1 MFLKMLSKL
10 LMGTKNSLK
19 KLLILLVAVTA
30 FGAVG
35 QAWGMEDSDGEDS
48 ETEETEKIE
57 EVEIVD
63 EGEIIPDKDLR
74 GEIKDIYFLVI
85 KENDEK
91 NQVFDMYKIEMGAIP
106 AVIRSAIIS
115 HAFHFDFL
123 EKSSL
128 MISYPMSQDYFE
140 KIDKL
145 LKSCKKICSFSK
157 PDNKNIKIS
166 EISKDSEI
174 DLKKAETTVSQYMT
188 QNTLEALKTRLLVD
202 LINVYLMT
210 DDFYEKNIINPLT
223 DDINLPIFGVAKNGK
238 IYFYNGNDA
247 NKRLNFRKEKNL
259 PKNKTL
265 KPAYFVRGF
274 IDNNNENLSPDFTCV
289 GEVTTD
295 IKGKEVFTRDE
306 NFDTAVIYNKPLIA
320 KEGKS
325 EEEFKKEVKEE
336 LEALSNFFKKKL
348 NEQHK
353 KDVRDSI
360 DVYLISK
367 DEAGNSATL
376 HFLEQKIPVPL
387 KMALVKKAISINN
400 LIIPVEGDKTKKWG
414 SFCVFPAIDIETFKS
429 IEKALFSSFS
439 KEIICSLKNDGFR
452 IPIKKEYEISSTSHG
467 KPDNYDC
474 IDEKGLKS
482 LLQEALGSKET
493 SDAYYYQENVI
504 NPFKRQDKPLLA
516 RDKINGLYLYT
527 KENNSNNWFEKLKL
541 IMQEKFIK
549 TSKEE
554 EIEEKGFF
562 LMKNVI
568 GSSDS
573 RFRPVGKIE
582 GNGIKWDENFK
593 KNWGRENVVEQKLLE
608 NLQVKN
614 WTDNI
619 IKNFPIERQK
629 KEEQKRI
636 EEEKLRVEKEK
647 EEKLRV
653 EKEEAEKLKREQEE
667 KKVEQQKIEEQK
679 KIEKEAE
686 QKKIEEEEKL
696 RKEDKIEKNEK
707 KLKPNIKQ
715 LGEQFKRNI
724 EQFRKEKLRK
734 EKEKLRKEKAE
745 KKRKEKEEEEKL
757 RKEKEKEENLALC
770 SFIWSQVKSFFGG
783 LTLGLTQSYL
793 NNNTTYF
800 KNHENISDTLF
811 SIGSGAVTY
820 HCLSKQIKTEFAVPI
835 IPMLTVIGWV
845 CGRYHNKELKGYVKS
860 ILINPFFSKK

>member
-1 MFLKMLSKL
+1 MFIE
-10 LMGTKNSLK
+10 TKNSLK
-19 KLLILLVAVTA
+19 KLLILLAAVTA

-48 ETEETEKIE
+48 ENEKIE
-57 EVEIVD
+57 KIGEIEEEEIVD
-63 EGEIIPDKDLR
+63 EGDIIPDEELR
-74 GEIKDIYFLVI
+74 GAIKDIYFLV
-85 KENDEK
+85 KK

-106 AVIRSAIIS
+106 AAIRSTIIS

-166 EISKDSEI
+166 EASENPEI
-174 DLKKAETTVSQYMT
+174 NLEKAGTTILEYMAK
-188 QNTLEALKTRLLVD
+188 NTPEALKNRLKSAQVNL
-202 LINVYLMT
+202 YLED
-210 DDFYEKNIINPLT
+210 DDFYKKNIIDPLT
-223 DDINLPIFGVAKNGK
+223 DDKKLPIFGVAKNGK
-238 IYFYNGNDA
+238 IYCYIGEDT
-247 NKRLNFRKEKNL
+247 NKRLNFRKEINVSTNKN
-259 PKNKTL
+259 L
-265 KPAYFVRGF
+265 KPAYVVRGF

-439 KEIICSLKNDGFR
+439 KEIICSLKNGGFR
-452 IPIKKEYEISSTSHG
+452 IPIKKTYSLYNTFK

-474 IDEKGLKS
+474 IDEKGLKN
-482 LLQEALGSKET
+482 LLQEALESKKT
-493 SDAYYYQENVI
+493 NDTYCQQNIIDPV
-504 NPFKRQDKPLLA
+504 KRQDKPLLA
-516 RDKINGLYLYT
+516 QDKKNNLYLYKVPT
-527 KENNSNNWFEKLKL
+527 SAVETEEKLKL

-549 TSKEE
+549 TSGESK
-554 EIEEKGFF
+554 EEKGFF
-562 LMKNVI
+562 LMKSVI

-573 RFRPVGKIE
+573 RFKHVGKIE
-582 GNGIKWDENFK
+582 KNGIKWDEDSNKFGELSEI
-593 KNWGRENVVEQKLLE
+593 NDSMLLE
-608 NLQVKN
+608 NM
-614 WTDNI
+614 
-619 IKNFPIERQK
+619 
-629 KEEQKRI
+629 
-636 EEEKLRVEKEK
+636 
-647 EEKLRV
+647 
-653 EKEEAEKLKREQEE
+653 
-667 KKVEQQKIEEQK
+667 
-679 KIEKEAE
+679 
-686 QKKIEEEEKL
+686 
-696 RKEDKIEKNEK
+696 
-707 KLKPNIKQ
+707 
-715 LGEQFKRNI
+715 
-724 EQFRKEKLRK
+724 
-734 EKEKLRKEKAE
+734 
-745 KKRKEKEEEEKL
+745 
-757 RKEKEKEENLALC
+757 
-770 SFIWSQVKSFFGG
+770 S
-783 LTLGLTQSYL
+783 
-793 NNNTTYF
+793 
-800 KNHENISDTLF
+800 
-811 SIGSGAVTY
+811 
-820 HCLSKQIKTEFAVPI
+820 LS
-835 IPMLTVIGWV
+835 
-845 CGRYHNKELKGYVKS
+845 N
-860 ILINPFFSKK
+860 